1 MHFHVF
7 EMADMLTVI
16 DFIES
21 WCENLT
27 QFIIQKCII
36 QIFFLLSKHMLEVPW
51 IFKGY
56 IMLMLGAKISAV
68 KFLIR

>member
-1 MHFHVF
+1 
-7 EMADMLTVI
+7 MADMLTVV

-56 IMLMLGAKISAV
+56 IMLM
-68 KFLIR
+68 